1 MSHDMMAW
9 KDDADFG
16 HKVAELCNTHY
27 ARVLGKTGKP
37 QEKKEWTLMAAVVM
51 STDHQGLF

>member
-1 MSHDMMAW
+1 MMVW

-37 QEKKEWTLMAAVVM
+37 QENKEWTLMAAVVM